1 MRRPAP
7 IGTVF
12 PSAGIM
18 VEILLLPF
26 GAPSLPTSVSTQAI
40 FFPSGEIAVCS
51 KRRVAK
57 SVFITSSTGV
67 EGAAAACFLGFFSC
81 ADRCSEPAMER
92 VRTTATNHFENR
104 MLTSLSKQVVRGND
118 KLTRARA
125 QGLL

>member
-51 KRRVAK
+51 KRRVANR
-57 SVFITSSTGV
+57 VFITPSTGV
-67 EGAAAACFLGFFSC
+67 AGAVAAGFLELFSC
-81 ADRCSEPAMER
+81 AARWSELAMER
-92 VRTTATNHFENR
+92 VRATPTNHFENR
-104 MLTSLSKQVVRGND
+104 MCTGLSKQDCPGQR
-118 KLTRARA
+118 
-125 QGLL
+125 

>member
-57 SVFITSSTGV
+57 SVFTTSSTGV
-67 EGAAAACFLGFFSC
+67 AGKVATGFLEVFCC
-81 ADRCSEPAMER
+81 AVKWKELPREIARMLAKTD
-92 VRTTATNHFENR
+92 FENR
-104 MLTSLSKQVVRGND
+104 MRTDLSKQNCP
-118 KLTRARA
+118 A
-125 QGLL
+125 QR